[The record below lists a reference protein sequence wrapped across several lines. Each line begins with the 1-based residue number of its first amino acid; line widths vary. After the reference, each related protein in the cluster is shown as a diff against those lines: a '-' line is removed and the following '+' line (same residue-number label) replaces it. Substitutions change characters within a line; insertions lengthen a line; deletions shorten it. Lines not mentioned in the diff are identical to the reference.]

1 MQLWS
6 IYAAGNTVPIPFLR
20 ATDISPI
27 ALLSDNVL
35 GGAKRDTSSGSVTV
49 EVLQELF
56 TGDGQAKKGRLR
68 QNEVIL
74 SSILSPSLHLCSYI
88 LLRQKLLSDLLQMP
102 LPPSVYH
109 RLTSSSTLLNLAQA
123 LAHHKMY
130 DFASR
135 ISCFLCSEVNLPNYF
150 SPFALSN

>member
-49 EVLQELF
+49 EALQELF
-56 TGDGQAKKGRLR
+56 ISDGQAKKGRPR

-74 SSILSPSLHLCSYI
+74 SSILSPSLHLC
-88 LLRQKLLSDLLQMP
+88 
-102 LPPSVYH
+102 
-109 RLTSSSTLLNLAQA
+109 
-123 LAHHKMY
+123 
-130 DFASR
+130 
-135 ISCFLCSEVNLPNYF
+135 
-150 SPFALSN
+150 